1 MAVSQEDRDLGLWI
15 RQRRLE
21 RGLTQHVLA
30 ERAGLSRRWL
40 VDVENGHLQPKF
52 ADLLRLLDVLGAD
65 LMDVPGVRRSRVAS
79 DPRKLAAEEG
89 AEVKR
94 REFLGW
100 IAAAAGTAAM
110 VDIERLASPTIDAAW
125 LADAESV
132 SLGLAGQREAVEA
145 AVLLPA
151 VLGHL
156 ALLESALP
164 ASAELTARTAVLAG
178 ELLLGYRAPIGT
190 RTRQR
195 LGEAYRCFILAES
208 LGSPTIATNAMAS
221 RATLYDQA
229 GDLPSAL
236 TLQDEAVRRG
246 TGTRANMACLFAR
259 RAELQARAGDDIGA
273 LHDLESAESALGAAH
288 DWWWDNPRSAVEL
301 GGYRGFVLSRLG
313 RHREAADALTWVHD
327 GMDPGKVM
335 WRATVAAD
343 RDAALAQL

>member
-1 MAVSQEDRDLGLWI
+1 MAVSQDDRELGLWI

-21 RGLTQHVLA
+21 RGLAQHVLA

-52 ADLLRLLDVLGAD
+52 ADLLRLVEVLGAD
-65 LMDVPGVRRSRVAS
+65 LTEVPGVRRSRTA
-79 DPRKLAAEEG
+79 PAGRNLAGEEG

-100 IAAAAGTAAM
+100 IAAAAGAAAV
-110 VDIERLASPTIDAAW
+110 VDLERLASPIIDAAW
-125 LADAESV
+125 LADAEMV

-156 ALLESALP
+156 ASLEAALP

-178 ELLLGYRAPIGT
+178 DLLLGYRAPIGA

-195 LGEAYRCFILAES
+195 LGEAYRCFVMAES
-208 LGSPTIATNAMAS
+208 LGSPAVVTNSMNS
-221 RATLYDQA
+221 RATLYDQS
-229 GDLPSAL
+229 GDLASAVA
-236 TLQDEAVRRG
+236 LQDEAVRRG
-246 TGTRANMACLFAR
+246 VGTRANMACLLAR
-259 RAELQARAGDDIGA
+259 RAELRAKAGDDTAA
-273 LHDLESAESALGAAH
+273 LHDLDGAERTLDAAH
-288 DWWWDNPRSAVEL
+288 DWWFDNPRSAVEL
-301 GGYRGFVLSRLG
+301 GGYRGFVLSTLG
-313 RHREAADALTWVHD
+313 RHRDAADALTWVLD
-327 GMDPGKVM
+327 RMDPGKVM